1 MKKLSILF
9 ADGCEEIEGLTV
21 VDLARRAGIEIDGI
35 SIKEETRIWGSHKIS
50 FQADFSMSQV
60 DWEDYDGIILP
71 GGLPG
76 TTNLGADERVIKL
89 VRDFASAGKLVAAI
103 CAAPSV
109 LAKAGILSGKRAT
122 SNPGFADKM
131 GDCDYLTDK
140 VVRDGNIITSRAMG
154 TAFAFGLAIVAYVRG
169 EETARGLGEDVLY
182 K

>member
-1 MKKLSILF
+1 MKLAILF

-35 SIKEETRIWGSHKIS
+35 SIKEETRIRGSHKIS
-50 FQADFSMSQV
+50 FHADFCMSQV

-76 TTNLGADERVIKL
+76 TTNLGADGRVIQL
-89 VRDFASAGKLVAAI
+89 VQDFASAGKLVAAI

-131 GDCDYLTDK
+131 DDCDYLTDK

>member
-1 MKKLSILF
+1 MKKLAILF

-21 VDLARRAGIEIDGI
+21 VDLARRAGIGIDGI
-35 SIKEETRIWGSHKIS
+35 SIREERKINGSHGIC
-50 FQADFSMSQV
+50 FRADYCMSQV
-60 DWEDYDGIILP
+60 HWEDYDGLILP

-76 TTNLGADERVIKL
+76 TTNLGADERVIRL
-89 VRDFASAGKLVAAI
+89 VRDFAAAGKLVAAI

-169 EETARGLGEDVLY
+169 QEIARELGEDVLY

>member
-1 MKKLSILF
+1 MKKLSIFF

-89 VRDFASAGKLVAAI
+89 VRDFAAAGKLVAAI